1 MKITD
6 KMRLIMETN
15 IKLKVVI
22 LLIIFV
28 CCFLFFLLLTQLWG
42 YLLLTRDLEASWAE
56 LAHVKSVV
64 AAEGKEQEKLLEA
77 NKNLSELENYFQLE
91 MRDGTPLVLLGQLSG
106 AIGVEVISLTPAE
119 TIEHS
124 QVIEIP
130 LVLVAR
136 GDYLDILSLCQ
147 EMEDNALHNFT
158 LIRYVKVT
166 AYSNPGIAAR
176 ERNAGFPANARAF
189 QASNMVEA
197 ELGISIFTSATPE
210 NKSHFDWEKG
220 SQPSIF
226 YNPAPELSTKPGF
239 STTPEPSTTEEEFR
253 S

>member
-64 AAEGKEQEKLLEA
+64 AADEKEQEKLLET
-77 NKNLSELENYFQLE
+77 NKKISELEGFFHLE
-91 MRDGTPLVLLGQLSG
+91 MRDGTPLVLLGQLSD
-106 AIGVEVISLTPAE
+106 AMGVEIIGLTPKQMR
-119 TIEHS
+119 EHS
-124 QVIEIP
+124 QIIEIP
-130 LVLVAR
+130 LILVAR
-136 GDYLDILSLCQ
+136 GDYLDLLALCQ
-147 EMEDNALHNFT
+147 ELEDNALQNFT
-158 LIRYVKVT
+158 SIRYIKIV
-166 AYSNPGIAAR
+166 AYSNPGTSKR
-176 ERNAGFPANARAF
+176 EQTIQFSVNTAE
-189 QASNMVEA
+189 ASNMVEA
-197 ELGISIFTSATPE
+197 ELGISIFTSPTPE
-210 NKSHFDWEKG
+210 NKSYFDWEKG

-226 YNPAPELSTKPGF
+226 HNPAPEPF
-239 STTPEPSTTEEEFR
+239 TTEEEF
-253 S
+253 